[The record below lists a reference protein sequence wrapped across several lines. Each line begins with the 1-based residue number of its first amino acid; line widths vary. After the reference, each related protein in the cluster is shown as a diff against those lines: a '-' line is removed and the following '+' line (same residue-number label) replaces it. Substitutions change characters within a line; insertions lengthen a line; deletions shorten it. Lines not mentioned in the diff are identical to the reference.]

1 MANLNEDLKRYKQ
14 LLGYDPKIGGQSITE
29 KRYHD
34 YMSDDTDY
42 AEGEEET
49 EETETEGFGEE
60 GGEETEGGDN
70 PDFDFGGEGEEETEE
85 TETEEVE
92 DEGDEFGT
100 ADEFSAADE
109 LETEDDGTEEIDVT
123 DIVKRA
129 DDAKGSAERA
139 VTAAEQG
146 KNMIQDLMTKF
157 DSLQQSLSKIDM
169 VANELNIIKSDLQS
183 QRPKEKLELRSLD
196 SYPFN
201 VKLTDYWDDE
211 KLKDNY
217 EITSRNP
224 DGKSQDGSTKVW
236 KLNPDDVKDY
246 SATDIKKSF
255 VPESR
260 SKRKVLTEAALWDKI
275 RDKWFELT
283 YMAKSMGY
291 TLSKIPDLYSLKKK
305 GDEEG
310 YDKLIIDIQNYA
322 KALLEKHPNHQ
333 FKSELQKLMY
343 DLEKLDDLTYN
354 EFEKDPSKFSP
365 HQQDILLGGM
375 KLTDKGVER
384 DRDHYR
390 IKKEDYSTTDIK
402 KSFVPES
409 KQKRKKL

>member
-29 KRYHD
+29 KRYHT
-34 YMSDDTDY
+34 YSDDTDY

-60 GGEETEGGDN
+60 GTEETEGADN
-70 PDFDFGGEGEEETEE
+70 ADFDFGGEEGEEETEE
-85 TETEEVE
+85 
-92 DEGDEFGT
+92 
-100 ADEFSAADE
+100 
-109 LETEDDGTEEIDVT
+109 TEEIDVT

-146 KNMIQDLMTKF
+146 KNMIQDLMSKF

-183 QRPKEKLELRSLD
+183 QKPKQKMELRSLD

-217 EITSRNP
+217 EITSGKP
-224 DGKSQDGSTKVW
+224 DGKSADGSVKVW
-236 KLNPDDVKDY
+236 KLDPEDVKDY

-260 SKRKVLTEAALWDKI
+260 SKKR
-275 RDKWFELT
+275 
-283 YMAKSMGY
+283 
-291 TLSKIPDLYSLKKK
+291 
-305 GDEEG
+305 
-310 YDKLIIDIQNYA
+310 
-322 KALLEKHPNHQ
+322 
-333 FKSELQKLMY
+333 
-343 DLEKLDDLTYN
+343 
-354 EFEKDPSKFSP
+354 
-365 HQQDILLGGM
+365 
-375 KLTDKGVER
+375 
-384 DRDHYR
+384 R
-390 IKKEDYSTTDIK
+390 I
-402 KSFVPES
+402 
-409 KQKRKKL
+409 

>member
-14 LLGYDPKIGGQSITE
+14 LLGYDPKIGGQSINE
-29 KRYHD
+29 KRYH
-34 YMSDDTDY
+34 SY
-42 AEGEEET
+42 AEDTEGVTEEDETT
-49 EETETEGFGEE
+49 EETDETEV
-60 GGEETEGGDN
+60 EGGDN
-70 PDFDFGGEGEEETEE
+70 PDFDFGGDEEGKEETKEG
-85 TETEEVE
+85 
-92 DEGDEFGT
+92 GDEFGT

-109 LETEDDGTEEIDVT
+109 LETETDETEEIDVT

-129 DDAKGSAERA
+129 DDAKGYAEKA
-139 VTAAEQG
+139 VAAAEQG
-146 KNMIQDLMTKF
+146 KNMIQDLMSKF
-157 DSLQQSLSKIDM
+157 DALQTSLSKIDT
-169 VANELNIIKSDLQS
+169 VANELNVIKSDLQA
-183 QRPKEKLELRSLD
+183 QKPKEKLELRSLD

-217 EITSRNP
+217 EITSRKP
-224 DGKSQDGSTKVW
+224 DGKSSDGDVKVW
-236 KLNPDDVKDY
+236 KLNPEEVKDY
-246 SATDIKKSF
+246 SSTDIKKSF

-322 KALLEKHPNHQ
+322 KALLKNHPNHQ
-333 FKSELQKLMY
+333 FKSELQKVMY

-384 DRDHYR
+384 DRDRYR
-390 IKKEDYSTTDIK
+390 IKKEDYSATDIK

-409 KQKRKKL
+409 KQKRRKI

>member
-29 KRYHD
+29 KRYHT
-34 YMSDDTDY
+34 YSDDTDY

-60 GGEETEGGDN
+60 GTEETEGADN
-70 PDFDFGGEGEEETEE
+70 ADFDFGGEEGEEETE
-85 TETEEVE
+85 ETEEVE

-109 LETEDDGTEEIDVT
+109 LEPEGDETEEIDVT

-146 KNMIQDLMTKF
+146 KNMIQDLMSKF

-183 QRPKEKLELRSLD
+183 QKPKQKMELRSLD

-217 EITSRNP
+217 EITSGKP
-224 DGKSQDGSTKVW
+224 DGKSADGSVKVW
-236 KLNPDDVKDY
+236 KLDPEDVKDY

-260 SKRKVLTEAALWDKI
+260 SKKR
-275 RDKWFELT
+275 
-283 YMAKSMGY
+283 
-291 TLSKIPDLYSLKKK
+291 
-305 GDEEG
+305 
-310 YDKLIIDIQNYA
+310 
-322 KALLEKHPNHQ
+322 
-333 FKSELQKLMY
+333 
-343 DLEKLDDLTYN
+343 
-354 EFEKDPSKFSP
+354 
-365 HQQDILLGGM
+365 
-375 KLTDKGVER
+375 
-384 DRDHYR
+384 R
-390 IKKEDYSTTDIK
+390 I
-402 KSFVPES
+402 
-409 KQKRKKL
+409 

>member
-70 PDFDFGGEGEEETEE
+70 PDFDFGEEGGEETEE

-255 VPESR
+255 VPES
-260 SKRKVLTEAALWDKI
+260 
-275 RDKWFELT
+275 
-283 YMAKSMGY
+283 
-291 TLSKIPDLYSLKKK
+291 
-305 GDEEG
+305 
-310 YDKLIIDIQNYA
+310 
-322 KALLEKHPNHQ
+322 
-333 FKSELQKLMY
+333 
-343 DLEKLDDLTYN
+343 
-354 EFEKDPSKFSP
+354 
-365 HQQDILLGGM
+365 
-375 KLTDKGVER
+375 
-384 DRDHYR
+384 
-390 IKKEDYSTTDIK
+390 
-402 KSFVPES
+402 

>member
-14 LLGYDPKIGGQSITE
+14 LLGYDPKVGGQSITE
-29 KRYHD
+29 KRYHA
-34 YMSDDTDY
+34 YMGTTDY

-60 GGEETEGGDN
+60 GAEETEGADN
-70 PDFDFGGEGEEETEE
+70 ADFDFGGEEGTEETE
-85 TETEEVE
+85 ETEEVE

-109 LETEDDGTEEIDVT
+109 LETEDDETEEIDVT

-169 VANELNIIKSDLQS
+169 VANELNVIKSDLQS

-217 EITSRNP
+217 EITSGKP
-224 DGKSQDGSTKVW
+224 DGKSTDGSVKVW
-236 KLNPDDVKDY
+236 KLNPEDVKDY

-260 SKRKVLTEAALWDKI
+260 SKKKI
-275 RDKWFELT
+275 
-283 YMAKSMGY
+283 
-291 TLSKIPDLYSLKKK
+291 
-305 GDEEG
+305 
-310 YDKLIIDIQNYA
+310 
-322 KALLEKHPNHQ
+322 
-333 FKSELQKLMY
+333 
-343 DLEKLDDLTYN
+343 
-354 EFEKDPSKFSP
+354 
-365 HQQDILLGGM
+365 
-375 KLTDKGVER
+375 
-384 DRDHYR
+384 
-390 IKKEDYSTTDIK
+390 
-402 KSFVPES
+402 
-409 KQKRKKL
+409 